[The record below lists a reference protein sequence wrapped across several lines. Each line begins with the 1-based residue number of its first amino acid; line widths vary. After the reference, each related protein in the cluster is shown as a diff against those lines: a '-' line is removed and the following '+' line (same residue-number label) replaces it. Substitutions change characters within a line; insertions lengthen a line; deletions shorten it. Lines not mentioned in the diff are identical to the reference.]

1 MYRRPFQKLSLTFT
15 SVWVMESAQRSDV
28 HWGQLRGYSKLVPNG
43 VSVWSIA
50 PEPNGTGL
58 ARVSA
63 LWATRAVRA
72 HRAPL
77 RSQGGKDSRTA
88 EGSRTVRFCRWESAP
103 ERRLGSLKGLTSELW
118 IYA

>member
-1 MYRRPFQKLSLTFT
+1 
-15 SVWVMESAQRSDV
+15 MESAQRSDV

-50 PEPNGTGL
+50 PELNGTGL

-103 ERRLGSLKGLTSELW
+103 ERRLGSLKGLTSEPW